1 MTEIILD
8 TDDNAARLVT
18 VELWQSSRGNLYNN
32 EQAARY
38 DGCTHRACDQCGKP
52 TVKHYLICDE
62 CRDIKEIQ
70 KYAAF
75 TTKLYNG
82 EPIYSERDDVYFFS
96 YQELYDYLIEFDGF
110 VDINNELMIA
120 LRIVFCEPNYPQ
132 EIDPNDYFCDE
143 LHEDGEI
150 DGELLAAFD
159 KLNEA
164 IRAYKK
170 PLSWS
175 PGKIAVRFDDE

>member
-52 TVKHYLICDE
+52 TVKRYTICDK
-62 CRDIKEIQ
+62 CREIKDSER
-70 KYAAF
+70 YAALP
-75 TTKLYNG
+75 KKQYDG
-82 EPIYSERDDVYFFS
+82 SPVYSLITENCLFDNDAIMDDCVDS
-96 YQELYDYLIEFDGF
+96 GLDIDELRL
-110 VDINNELMIA
+110 
-120 LRIVFCEPNYPQ
+120 VFCEPNYPR
-132 EIDPNDYFCDE
+132 EIDPNDYFCDD
-143 LHEDGEI
+143 LPEDGEI

-159 KLNEA
+159 KLNEV
-164 IRAYKK
+164 IRTHK

-175 PGKIAVRFDDE
+175 PGKIAVRFEV